1 MSEKTYTEEMLERSR
16 KDSRLPDEK
25 FGQSTYD
32 LYCVPVDLYKKYKD
46 KVLRL
51 SLSYQEWVASED
63 GSVILKRVNQ
73 LTDEEIAERV
83 DLDEDTVRRIRCMAE
98 WDIPMEVFR
107 NAAEFKLKHRLEK
120 PLGCTDR
127 NIKNE
132 SS

>member
-1 MSEKTYTEEMLERSR
+1 MSEKTYTEEIVERSR

-51 SLSYQEWVASED
+51 SLSYQEWVTSED
-63 GSVILKRVNQ
+63 SSVILKRVSGF
-73 LTDEEIAERV
+73 TDEEIADRV
-83 DLDEDTVRRIRCMAE
+83 GLNEDTVRRIRCMAE
-98 WDIPMEVFR
+98 WDIPMEVWR

-132 SS
+132 PS